1 MVTTYRET
9 DRHAGVGPRRPLV
22 GAGAD
27 RRRHRR
33 PPAARRL
40 HSAAR
45 RGRRLPQTRLLGG
58 TAAAAARARP
68 ARHRHHGVHAP
79 HRQPPRPGPRA
90 AGAWPDWEARVRAGL
105 AGEKAA
111 DGHPVLAPLL
121 RTVAAHPR
129 LRGHVEDFLAGAP
142 LERDTTGFATEAD
155 YQKYVD
161 VYALPAFMT
170 IAGLLL
176 APEADADASGEVC
189 RAYIDGSQ
197 RLDFVND
204 LSEDLR
210 DGRLGLSEEA
220 LARYGVTRAALAR
233 GRDAPG
239 VRDLLRDQLL
249 QARRDLLAARRL
261 VAFTPP
267 GHRAFTRA
275 VIALET
281 LTADAALAAGPA
293 VLRRPVRPPLPGA
306 SAVLLR
312 EYRRR
317 GR

>member
-1 MVTTYRET
+1 MHAWAPGRRSWERALTAAGIDDPALRAAYTRQRAVVAGYR
-9 DRHAGVGPRRPLV
+9 RHAYLAVRLLL
-22 GAGAD
+22 
-27 RRRHRR
+27 
-33 PPAARRL
+33 PPALVPHAI
-40 HSAAR
+40 AATAFMHHTDNLLD
-45 RGRRLPQTRLLGG
+45 RGPD
-58 TAAAAARARP
+58 
-68 ARHRHHGVHAP
+68 
-79 HRQPPRPGPRA
+79 A
-90 AGAWPDWEARVRAGL
+90 AGDWPAWEARVRAGL
-105 AGEKAA
+105 AGAE
-111 DGHPVLAPLL
+111 DGHPVVAPLL
-121 RTVAAHPR
+121 RTVAAHPP

-155 YQKYVD
+155 YRKYVD
-161 VYALPAFMT
+161 AYALPAFMT

-176 APEADADASGEVC
+176 APEADPDASREVC
-189 RAYIDGSQ
+189 RTYIDGSQ

-220 LARYGVTRAALAR
+220 LARYGVTRAALER

-239 VRDLLRDQLL
+239 VRGLLRDQLL

-261 VAFTPP
+261 VAFAPP

-281 LTADAALAAGPA
+281 LTAGAALAAGTA
-293 VLRRPVRPPLPGA
+293 VLRHPVRPPLPGA
-306 SAVLLR
+306 LAVLLR

>member
-1 MVTTYRET
+1 MQAWPPGGRSWERALTAADIDDPRLRAAYTRQRAVVAGYR
-9 DRHAGVGPRRPLV
+9 RHAYLAVRLLL
-22 GAGAD
+22 
-27 RRRHRR
+27 
-33 PPAARRL
+33 PPALVPHAIATTAFMHHTDNL
-40 HSAAR
+40 LD
-45 RGRRLPQTRLLGG
+45 RG
-58 TAAAAARARP
+58 
-68 ARHRHHGVHAP
+68 
-79 HRQPPRPGPRA
+79 PGA
-90 AGAWPDWEARVRAGL
+90 AGAWPAWEARVRAGL
-105 AGEKAA
+105 AGEADA

-142 LERDTTGFATEAD
+142 LERDATGFATEAD

-170 IAGLLL
+170 IAALLL
-176 APEADADASGEVC
+176 APEADADASREVC

-220 LARYGVTRAALAR
+220 LARYGVTRAALEH

-261 VAFTPP
+261 VAFAPP

-281 LTADAALAAGPA
+281 LTAGAALAAGPA
-293 VLRRPVRPPLPGA
+293 VLRHPVRPPLPGA
-306 SAVLLR
+306 LAVLLR

>member
-1 MVTTYRET
+1 MQAWSPGGRSWERALTAADIDDPRLRADYTRQRAVVAGYR
-9 DRHAGVGPRRPLV
+9 RHAYLAVRLLL
-22 GAGAD
+22 
-27 RRRHRR
+27 
-33 PPAARRL
+33 PPALVPHAI
-40 HSAAR
+40 AATAFMHHTDDLLD
-45 RGRRLPQTRLLGG
+45 RGPG
-58 TAAAAARARP
+58 AAD
-68 ARHRHHGVHAP
+68 
-79 HRQPPRPGPRA
+79 
-90 AGAWPDWEARVRAGL
+90 AWPAWEARVRAGL
-105 AGEKAA
+105 AGGE
-111 DGHPVLAPLL
+111 DGHPVVAPLL

-142 LERDTTGFATEAD
+142 LERDTTGFATEAE

-170 IAGLLL
+170 VAGLLL
-176 APEADADASGEVC
+176 APEADADASREVC
-189 RAYIDGSQ
+189 RTYIDGSQ
-197 RLDFVND
+197 RLDFVTD
-204 LSEDLR
+204 LAEDLR

-220 LARYGVTRAALAR
+220 LARYGVTRAALER

-239 VRDLLRDQLL
+239 VRDLLRDQLSR
-249 QARRDLLAARRL
+249 ARRDLLAARRL

-275 VIALET
+275 MIALET
-281 LTADAALAAGPA
+281 LTAGAALTAGSA

-306 SAVLLR
+306 LAVLLR